1 MERRQSYQNGMPTLY
16 LIPTPI
22 GNLGDMTF
30 RAVET
35 MKSVAVLFAEDTR
48 VTMKLLRHFDIHT
61 ELRSYHEHNK
71 ENQTAQILAELRAGR
86 SVGLC
91 SDAGMP
97 LVSDPGFEAGAAAFE
112 EGFNVVALPGAS
124 AGLTGLVASGF
135 RAHPHLFYG
144 FLNSKASHRR
154 TELEALKNRPE
165 TLVFYEAPH
174 RINETLNDVWRAF
187 GDRRAVIARELTK
200 KFEEIVR
207 GRLSELTPLT
217 DLQGEM
223 VLIVEGASEMD
234 APREE
239 RPVKVQVDALI
250 EAGLSKTEAMKK
262 VAAAR
267 GVPKSVI
274 YKEYLD
280 SDPAKKEMVL

>member
-1 MERRQSYQNGMPTLY
+1 MERRQPYQNGKPTLF

-35 MKSVAVLFAEDTR
+35 MKNVSVLYAEDTR

-71 ENQTAQILAELRAGR
+71 ENQTVQILEELRAGH

-97 LVSDPGFEAGAAAFE
+97 LVSDPGFEAGSAAFE

-144 FLNSKASHRR
+144 FLNSKPSRR
-154 TELEALKNRPE
+154 RAELETLKNRPE

-174 RINETLNDVWRAF
+174 RILETVNDVWRAF

-200 KFEEIVR
+200 KFEEVIR
-207 GRLSELTPLT
+207 GRLSELSGLS
-217 DLQGEM
+217 DLQGEI
-223 VLIVEGASEMD
+223 VFIVEGASED
-234 APREE
+234 SSPRREL
-239 RPVKVQVDALI
+239 PTKAHVDALV
-250 EAGLSKTEAMKK
+250 ASGASKSEAMKK
-262 VAAAR
+262 VAMLR

-280 SDPAKKEMVL
+280 SNDSENEMVL